1 MMRRVLPLLLLL
13 VAWLASALVLGAT
26 LLLVLFLARR
36 GLLALD
42 WEAIAAAS
50 GGTLALLGLSICLAA
65 PLGIGC
71 GVYLSEYARGWRKQW
86 LERAVTILAGA
97 PSIVM
102 GLFGFTLILFLRKTV
117 APQATTCLALAAG
130 CLALLVLPSL
140 AASARA
146 ALEALPDSLRLIGP
160 SLGLT
165 RWQSLRR
172 ILLPAASRGIWGG
185 VILATGRAAED
196 TAVIMLTGAAASA
209 GLPQSLG
216 GKFEALPFMVYTL
229 AAEYRNAAELD
240 KGFSAA
246 LALLLLTSL
255 VFAAARVAQAALER
269 TWTIRNWGE

>member
-1 MMRRVLPLLLLL
+1 VKRRLLPALL
-13 VAWLASALVLGAT
+13 VLGAWLATALVLGSSGA
-26 LLLVLFLARR
+26 LVLFLARR
-36 GLLALD
+36 GLFALE
-42 WEAIAAAS
+42 WEGIGAACA
-50 GGTLALLGLSICLAA
+50 GTLALLGLSICLAG

-86 LERAVTILAGA
+86 LERAVMVLAGA

-102 GLFGFTLILFLRKTV
+102 GLFGFTLILFLRKTI
-117 APQATTCLALAAG
+117 APEATTCLALAAG

-146 ALEALPDSLRLIGP
+146 ALEALPESLRLIGP

-185 VILATGRAAED
+185 VILAMGRAAED

-209 GLPQSLG
+209 GLPHGLA

-229 AAEYRNAAELD
+229 AAEYRNPAELD

-246 LALLLLTSL
+246 LTLLILTSL